1 MSKVEGGVRLTPL
14 PSRLRVTIFS
24 SRPLGLNCKN
34 KDSNNNSKTLVS
46 TGAYANHKLKNTTFG
61 KLRN

>member
-24 SRPLGLNCKN
+24 SRLLGLNCNN
-34 KDSNNNSKTLVS
+34 KDSNNNSKTLV
-46 TGAYANHKLKNTTFG
+46 GAGGYTNHKLKNTTFG